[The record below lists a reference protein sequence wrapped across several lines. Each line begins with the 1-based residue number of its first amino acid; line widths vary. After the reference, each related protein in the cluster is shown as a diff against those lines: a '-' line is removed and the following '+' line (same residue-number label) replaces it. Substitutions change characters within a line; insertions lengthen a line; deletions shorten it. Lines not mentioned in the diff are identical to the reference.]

1 MFRHGIEPIV
11 FSLFFSLFKFFSF
24 KKKFE
29 FIKFLICLMF
39 WTSLDVVLVVRDFF
53 FSNDNAAIHE
63 QGNLTLFFLN

>member
-39 WTSLDVVLVVRDFF
+39 WTSLDVVLVVRD
-53 FSNDNAAIHE
+53 
-63 QGNLTLFFLN
+63 LFFK